1 MHGRTKI
8 LYNPKCKK
16 RFFDI
21 LEVTMKDGEL
31 LYLKKENERLRQQ
44 IEKMK
49 GGRPRT
55 DKEIVLGVMLAYKN
69 GMKKTQIARKFKISR
84 ATVYNIIDREKN
96 TQE

>member
-1 MHGRTKI
+1 
-8 LYNPKCKK
+8 
-16 RFFDI
+16 
-21 LEVTMKDGEL
+21 MKDGEL